1 MGEQVVVSLWGTG
14 QSRIGEALEDAKKRK
29 NASAAD
35 AEEDDDGMDLGDEIL
50 SGPKLSLEHQ
60 ADALVLA
67 DPSVPASVVAK
78 QEVALALAALEAD
91 LPPSPLDQLIDECG
105 GPQ

>member
-14 QSRIGEALEDAKKRK
+14 QSRIGEALEDAKKRR
-29 NASAAD
+29 D
-35 AEEDDDGMDLGDEIL
+35 PDDEEDGMDLGDEIL

-60 ADALVLA
+60 AEALVLA
-67 DPSVPASVVAK
+67 DPNLAQSVAAK
-78 QEVALALAALEAD
+78 AEVMQAIAALEAD